1 MGHNTIIFVASPKLG
16 TDVRVYSINNNSA
29 GYTNLD
35 QSELENGTME
45 TATVRIDSHKN
56 YADGDAPTP
65 IVFKGTGGTVKRD
78 MPGGKETTPV
88 FEFKYVIPHIDTK
101 EWLFTK
107 TSKYGSIPDFRTP
120 DKPDNPIPDPEEDG
134 GMDSNSIMLAV
145 VLMVAAVVA
154 VNM

>member
-1 MGHNTIIFVASPKLG
+1 MVRGRNIVFPRDVRGVYDTPEREVGEASGHTKKYSVSAKVGHNTIIFVASPKLG

-88 FEFKYVIPHIDTK
+88 FEFKYVIPHI
-101 EWLFTK
+101 
-107 TSKYGSIPDFRTP
+107 
-120 DKPDNPIPDPEEDG
+120 G
-134 GMDSNSIMLAV
+134 GN
-145 VLMVAAVVA
+145 
-154 VNM
+154 